1 VTVNRRIGIGDL
13 HAATITAPMATS
25 ASASFSREAIV
36 MFSRGLSA
44 APVSHHAL
52 GTGVDTERAVG
63 GAAGP

>member
-1 VTVNRRIGIGDL
+1 MTDDRSPAPVTVK
-13 HAATITAPMATS
+13 
-25 ASASFSREAIV
+25 SFSREAIV

-44 APVSHHAL
+44 APVSHHAM